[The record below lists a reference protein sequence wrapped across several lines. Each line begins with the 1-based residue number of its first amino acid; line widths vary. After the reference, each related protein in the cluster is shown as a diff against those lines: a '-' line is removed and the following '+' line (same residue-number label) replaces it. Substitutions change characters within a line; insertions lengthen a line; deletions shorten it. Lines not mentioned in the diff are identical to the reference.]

1 MVGSKILEL
10 LKQKDAYPYGYM
22 TSFEKFG
29 EEKLPDKKCFYSSKK
44 DGTAGNNGEKL
55 DGHISDGEF

>member
-1 MVGSKILEL
+1 
-10 LKQKDAYPYGYM
+10 M